1 VNKVKI
7 GGWGGEREVRWE
19 DVFTQRKRVRESKE
33 LGKSRKTV
41 RVKN

>member
-1 VNKVKI
+1 L
-7 GGWGGEREVRWE
+7 GGGGGGEGEVRWE

-33 LGKSRKTV
+33 LGKRRKTA